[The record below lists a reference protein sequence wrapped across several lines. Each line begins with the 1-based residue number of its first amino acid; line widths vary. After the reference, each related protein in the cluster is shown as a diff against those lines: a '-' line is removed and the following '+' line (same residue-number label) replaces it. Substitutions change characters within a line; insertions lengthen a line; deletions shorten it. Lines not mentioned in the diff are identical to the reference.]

1 MERVV
6 ASSGFE
12 RRWVEIVERR
22 KERDLY
28 EKHAITGLI
37 FLMTTAFAIAQPSP
51 PASASSSHTASGKA
65 TDVTMQ
71 TGAAESVLSVTLDN
85 SKNVFVIP
93 VSKLVSLD
101 LFRDLK
107 GREQMLGGLL
117 LLQPVQ
123 QKIKAKAVVIEYT
136 LSSKDG
142 TNLITGLQL
151 EGASAHAGRRF
162 SGQVRLY
169 NGTSEPIKSLTVRG
183 FPAELSKADI
193 NPDSKVVLLLGES
206 AQIPSMI
213 TVIWQS
219 TRGDQRR
226 QDVDLSARQQAKE
239 DGGIIA
245 LSLKPQGGWV
255 LEKDVF

>member
-1 MERVV
+1 MDKKR
-6 ASSGFE
+6 
-12 RRWVEIVERR
+12 
-22 KERDLY
+22 
-28 EKHAITGLI
+28 AISIGLI
-37 FLMTTAFAIAQPSP
+37 FAVTAAFASAQSSVPT
-51 PASASSSHTASGKA
+51 SANSSRMASGKA

-71 TGAAESVLSVTLDN
+71 TGGAESILSVTLDN
-85 SKNVFVIP
+85 SKSAFVIP
-93 VSKLVSLD
+93 VSKLVALD

-123 QKIKAKAVVIEYT
+123 QKIKDKAVVIEY
-136 LSSKDG
+136 SRSDKDG
-142 TNLITGLQL
+142 TNLITGLRL
-151 EGASAHAGRRF
+151 EGASAPVGRRF

-193 NPDSKVVLLLGES
+193 NPDSTVILLLGES